1 MDYFDQLLTGTT
13 PQGGDTQPTKN
24 APSMQVYSY
33 SDQIKPPNEIG
44 VSSNGNMTTLK
55 NDIKGIQSYV
65 SVLTTG
71 DSKAQTVSPLGNKYF
86 MDMGTECKDTTGKTQ
101 ARFAFINNIPDGKF
115 LGQKG
120 LVPGILE
127 DLAAIDP
134 TAIFSAFQA
143 DSACQQITLQ
153 TRDTEN
159 KTADESRYVSK
170 ADIKNYNACWF
181 PDKTNPVSNET
192 CQEGM
197 QSQFPKDPLLQTY
210 YLGLG
215 AIAGYMLYRLTQKH

>member
-1 MDYFDQLLTGTT
+1 MNFDFLKPTTPAAGQTSTTAPVMQIYSYTDQLKS
-13 PQGGDTQPTKN
+13 PDK
-24 APSMQVYSY
+24 
-33 SDQIKPPNEIG
+33 IG
-44 VSSNGNMTTLK
+44 VSSKGDLTTLK
-55 NDIKGIQSYV
+55 KDIKGIQSYV

-71 DSKAQTVSPLGNKYF
+71 TSAAQTVSPLGNKYF
-86 MDMGTECKDTTGKTQ
+86 MDMGTECKDTTGVSQ

-115 LGQKG
+115 MGQKG

-134 TAIFSAFQA
+134 TAIFSAFQV
-143 DSACQQITLQ
+143 DSPCQKITMQ
-153 TRDTEN
+153 TRDTQN
-159 KTADESRYVSK
+159 KTADESRYVSQ

-181 PDKTNPVSNET
+181 PDKKNPVSNET
-192 CQEGM
+192 CKEGM

-210 YLGLG
+210 FLGIG